1 MSISN
6 IIFFDEIASRH
17 DIMSDEP
24 VELTN
29 LAASKIDTPPE
40 DATPPVQYPRGI
52 RLALITVGLALSI
65 FLAALDSTIIATAIP
80 SITTQF
86 RSISSLAWYGSSYA
100 ITNTAFQSA
109 WGKAYQY
116 FSLKATFMSAIA
128 VFEIGNVICATAPT
142 SEVLIFG
149 RIVSGMGGGGVMTGA
164 FIIVAMTAGPQ
175 YRAAYMG
182 VFGVTFG
189 SASVVGPLLGGV
201 LTDGPGWR
209 YCFWIS
215 LPIGFA
221 AALTMFLCF
230 HDPGKPKDVPL
241 REKLLNLDL
250 NGAILLS
257 GCFSCFILATHWIGI
272 MPPTSARIIG
282 SFIGFVGL
290 FICFAINERYM
301 GSCAMVQARVFKNK
315 LVFANLLYAS
325 FIAGAFFPL
334 MYTLPIQ
341 FQAVNNN
348 TASQSGVR
356 LIPLVM
362 GVSLFTMI
370 SNGTLTFWRH
380 YKPFFLVGAIL
391 AVAGNIKIHSL
402 DASTPTRDWVG
413 FELLTATGVGLALQ
427 IPMIANQ
434 ALVSADDLA
443 AVTSMSLFME
453 NTGTVFSV
461 ASSEAAFTNGLLS
474 SLARNLPQLDA
485 KEIMDAGATQIRGLF
500 SGNELDQVLKGLN
513 GPRPST
519 ILFAVGVFAQ
529 VALLACIFWTYT
541 SYGNP
546 REPTALAETTT
557 KTSPRPNGFTLRHLL
572 DHGAGQPG
580 PRARRF
586 DVTPERFAV
595 AGVDSRIGP
604 FTIKTAPVKIE
615 RPALRGY
622 DAQIPMSSMWIAE
635 DIPGP
640 DVTDKNTVISF
651 ANMSEDA
658 YKVGPDDAGWMDV
671 DGHYNSSVPF
681 GWDDSGIRGHVFSDD
696 TNSTIILAVK
706 GTTVAMF
713 EGDGTS
719 VHDKENDNLYGSC
732 CCGQGGTY
740 LWRKVCDCQT
750 GTYSCD
756 EQCVK
761 NELRKPNRYY
771 AATVELYQEVTK
783 IYPNAHIMTTGHSL
797 GGVLASLI
805 GLQHGIPAVTFE
817 AYPQALAAKRL
828 GLPAAGDVAPLRKNT
843 GGFHF
848 GHTADPVYMGTCN
861 GATSFCS
868 IGGYAFETLCHTGKK
883 CAYDVVKD
891 WGWRQNTQ
899 THSLSTST
907 STCQTPGWFGCKDKT
922 TATVDVEEEKSAS
935 PRDVGKKFIAKDV
948 ERMEQTGY
956 GRYLVS
962 LRQNSALS
970 INSPHEGEDV
980 PFSKRRLTPI
990 GIVSMQLA
998 RFPSEPSAPTIPDV
1012 GFTSLPRYFGNGYA
1026 TEAAAGLME
1035 YFTDE
1040 KGHKEFC
1047 GFCKPE
1053 NTASANVLKRL
1064 GFEERGLR
1072 EIDGVVKG
1080 EVLSALVWTI
1090 GVGHEKADATLFHE
1104 MSTPDGLATRRP
1116 EKRRRLERVAAACD
1130 LCKKRKV
1137 KCDGEQPCAYCTRK
1151 DRAAT
1156 CTFSGPHA
1164 RPQAHSAGHTPL
1176 HGVRSDDIHRHHP
1189 RSTGHTP
1196 NNRERDEQDDAVRQ
1210 RLDREAAEDGTSLSP
1225 TLSRDDQQGDTVVP
1239 LEGRILRDAQGKSI
1253 FIGDCAPLSFLQ
1265 TVRHLITSE
1274 VDPRATVQA
1283 TRDPIIEIARPESA
1297 GQPSC
1302 PPIDVRQVDALVDEF
1317 MAASSGLVQLFQRED
1332 LAPELKAWAS
1342 SRTSS
1347 SDDAAAAVF
1356 YLVLAIGAQERFE
1369 EKAEAWFNT
1378 ARDVLLKHMC
1388 SSMNVSTVQGFAL
1401 VAIYMLRASQPN
1413 GAYLYF
1419 SLAARAAYAIGIHR
1433 TEVNA
1438 SFGETIKL
1446 VRDRIWKSIRVTD
1459 QLISNALGRPPSTS
1473 DVDCTVKYNT
1483 FEDTTETDDANI
1495 LDASVQ
1501 IFMII
1506 ERVVVEVYSRKRIS
1520 LRIADYVSRQLKSW
1534 ASKWLQKLSH
1544 LTTRPHSREA
1554 VVGACST
1561 LCSYY
1566 YGIMLLTRP
1575 FLIYELYEYMGAPL
1589 KSGSSQADHQEKRKY
1604 ADAALDAASTL
1615 VDTLLVVTI
1624 TKQLPRKMPLIVSWL
1639 FTATLVLAVGI
1650 LGDSGLMLVDS
1661 CKDAITCM
1669 DYFGQ
1674 VDPHARQYSQVAQS
1688 LLKITTAHAKK
1699 RELHLRRK
1707 RKQASSELFGLLPGE
1722 RTNIPPQVDECDAQ
1736 LGHGSLVSRDSVQ
1749 RNVSSAAPLDW
1760 TIYDADF
1767 FAMPWPSEN
1776 DQGLQDFLQ
1785 PGTHNLDGVS
1795 VADIPLFPIH
1805 DQQMG
1810 GDFFS

>member
-1 MSISN
+1 M
-6 IIFFDEIASRH
+6 
-17 DIMSDEP
+17 
-24 VELTN
+24 
-29 LAASKIDTPPE
+29 
-40 DATPPVQYPRGI
+40 
-52 RLALITVGLALSI
+52 
-65 FLAALDSTIIATAIP
+65 
-80 SITTQF
+80 
-86 RSISSLAWYGSSYA
+86 
-100 ITNTAFQSA
+100 
-109 WGKAYQY
+109 
-116 FSLKATFMSAIA
+116 
-128 VFEIGNVICATAPT
+128 CA
-142 SEVLIFG
+142 
-149 RIVSGMGGGGVMTGA
+149 
-164 FIIVAMTAGPQ
+164 
-175 YRAAYMG
+175 
-182 VFGVTFG
+182 
-189 SASVVGPLLGGV
+189 
-201 LTDGPGWR
+201 
-209 YCFWIS
+209 
-215 LPIGFA
+215 
-221 AALTMFLCF
+221 
-230 HDPGKPKDVPL
+230 
-241 REKLLNLDL
+241 
-250 NGAILLS
+250 
-257 GCFSCFILATHWIGI
+257 
-272 MPPTSARIIG
+272 
-282 SFIGFVGL
+282 
-290 FICFAINERYM
+290 
-301 GSCAMVQARVFKNK
+301 
-315 LVFANLLYAS
+315 
-325 FIAGAFFPL
+325 
-334 MYTLPIQ
+334 
-341 FQAVNNN
+341 
-348 TASQSGVR
+348 
-356 LIPLVM
+356 
-362 GVSLFTMI
+362 
-370 SNGTLTFWRH
+370 
-380 YKPFFLVGAIL
+380 
-391 AVAGNIKIHSL
+391 
-402 DASTPTRDWVG
+402 
-413 FELLTATGVGLALQ
+413 
-427 IPMIANQ
+427 
-434 ALVSADDLA
+434 
-443 AVTSMSLFME
+443 
-453 NTGTVFSV
+453 
-461 ASSEAAFTNGLLS
+461 
-474 SLARNLPQLDA
+474 
-485 KEIMDAGATQIRGLF
+485 
-500 SGNELDQVLKGLN
+500 
-513 GPRPST
+513 PST
-519 ILFAVGVFAQ
+519 ILFAFGVFAQ

-557 KTSPRPNGFTLRHLL
+557 KISSRPNGFTLRHLL
-572 DHGAGQPG
+572 DHGAGRPG

-595 AGVDSRIGP
+595 AGIDSRIGP
-604 FTIKTAPVKIE
+604 FTIKSAPVKIE

-622 DAQIPMSSMWIAE
+622 DAQIPMSPMWIAE

-771 AATVELYQEVTK
+771 AATVELYQEVVK
-783 IYPNAHIMTTGHSL
+783 IYPDAHIMTTGHSL

-883 CAYDVVKD
+883 CPYDVVKD

-899 THSLSTST
+899 THSLRYAIDNVYMKYDEAAK
-907 STCQTPGWFGCKDKT
+907 CQEEDVGCVDCYLWKFENGTKT
-922 TATVDVEEEKSAS
+922 TTTSPAEQKPAVDTEKTKITP
-935 PRDVGKKFIAKDV
+935 PRDVGKNFIAKDV

-962 LRQNSALS
+962 LRQNSALN
-970 INSPHEGEDV
+970 INSPHEDEDV

-1012 GFTSLPRYFGNGYA
+1012 GFTFLPRYLGNGYA

-1035 YFTDE
+1035 YYTDE
-1040 KGHKEFC
+1040 KGLKEFC

-1072 EIDGVVKG
+1072 EDG
-1080 EVLSALVWTI
+1080 
-1090 GVGHEKADATLFHE
+1090 
-1104 MSTPDGLATRRP
+1104 
-1116 EKRRRLERVAAACD
+1116 AA
-1130 LCKKRKV
+1130 
-1137 KCDGEQPCAYCTRK
+1137 
-1151 DRAAT
+1151 
-1156 CTFSGPHA
+1156 
-1164 RPQAHSAGHTPL
+1164 
-1176 HGVRSDDIHRHHP
+1176 
-1189 RSTGHTP
+1189 
-1196 NNRERDEQDDAVRQ
+1196 RQ
-1210 RLDREAAEDGTSLSP
+1210 RLDREAAEDEATLSP
-1225 TLSRDDQQGDTVVP
+1225 TLSRDEQQGDTVVP

-1283 TRDPIIEIARPESA
+1283 TRDPIIEIARPDSA
-1297 GQPSC
+1297 DQHSC
-1302 PPIDVRQVDALVDEF
+1302 PPIDVHQVDELVDEF

-1332 LAPELKAWAS
+1332 LAPELKAWAC
-1342 SRTSS
+1342 SRNSS

-1483 FEDTTETDDANI
+1483 FADNTETDDANI

-1589 KSGSSQADHQEKRKY
+1589 KSGGSQADHQEKRKY

-1650 LGDSGLMLVDS
+1650 LGDAGLMLVDS

-1722 RTNIPPQVDECDAQ
+1722 STNIPAQVDECDAQ

-1749 RNVSSAAPLDW
+1749 RHVSSAAPLDW

-1810 GDFFS
+1810 GDFFP

>member
-1 MSISN
+1 MSGS
-6 IIFFDEIASRH
+6 
-17 DIMSDEP
+17 
-24 VELTN
+24 
-29 LAASKIDTPPE
+29 
-40 DATPPVQYPRGI
+40 
-52 RLALITVGLALSI
+52 LS
-65 FLAALDSTIIATAIP
+65 FP
-80 SITTQF
+80 
-86 RSISSLAWYGSSYA
+86 G
-100 ITNTAFQSA
+100 
-109 WGKAYQY
+109 
-116 FSLKATFMSAIA
+116 
-128 VFEIGNVICATAPT
+128 T
-142 SEVLIFG
+142 SE
-149 RIVSGMGGGGVMTGA
+149 T
-164 FIIVAMTAGPQ
+164 
-175 YRAAYMG
+175 
-182 VFGVTFG
+182 
-189 SASVVGPLLGGV
+189 
-201 LTDGPGWR
+201 
-209 YCFWIS
+209 
-215 LPIGFA
+215 
-221 AALTMFLCF
+221 
-230 HDPGKPKDVPL
+230 
-241 REKLLNLDL
+241 
-250 NGAILLS
+250 
-257 GCFSCFILATHWIGI
+257 
-272 MPPTSARIIG
+272 
-282 SFIGFVGL
+282 
-290 FICFAINERYM
+290 
-301 GSCAMVQARVFKNK
+301 
-315 LVFANLLYAS
+315 
-325 FIAGAFFPL
+325 
-334 MYTLPIQ
+334 
-341 FQAVNNN
+341 
-348 TASQSGVR
+348 
-356 LIPLVM
+356 
-362 GVSLFTMI
+362 
-370 SNGTLTFWRH
+370 
-380 YKPFFLVGAIL
+380 
-391 AVAGNIKIHSL
+391 
-402 DASTPTRDWVG
+402 
-413 FELLTATGVGLALQ
+413 
-427 IPMIANQ
+427 
-434 ALVSADDLA
+434 
-443 AVTSMSLFME
+443 
-453 NTGTVFSV
+453 
-461 ASSEAAFTNGLLS
+461 
-474 SLARNLPQLDA
+474 
-485 KEIMDAGATQIRGLF
+485 
-500 SGNELDQVLKGLN
+500 
-513 GPRPST
+513 
-519 ILFAVGVFAQ
+519 
-529 VALLACIFWTYT
+529 
-541 SYGNP
+541 
-546 REPTALAETTT
+546 
-557 KTSPRPNGFTLRHLL
+557 
-572 DHGAGQPG
+572 
-580 PRARRF
+580 
-586 DVTPERFAV
+586 
-595 AGVDSRIGP
+595 
-604 FTIKTAPVKIE
+604 
-615 RPALRGY
+615 
-622 DAQIPMSSMWIAE
+622 
-635 DIPGP
+635 
-640 DVTDKNTVISF
+640 
-651 ANMSEDA
+651 
-658 YKVGPDDAGWMDV
+658 
-671 DGHYNSSVPF
+671 
-681 GWDDSGIRGHVFSDD
+681 
-696 TNSTIILAVK
+696 
-706 GTTVAMF
+706 
-713 EGDGTS
+713 
-719 VHDKENDNLYGSC
+719 
-732 CCGQGGTY
+732 
-740 LWRKVCDCQT
+740 
-750 GTYSCD
+750 
-756 EQCVK
+756 
-761 NELRKPNRYY
+761 
-771 AATVELYQEVTK
+771 
-783 IYPNAHIMTTGHSL
+783 
-797 GGVLASLI
+797 
-805 GLQHGIPAVTFE
+805 
-817 AYPQALAAKRL
+817 
-828 GLPAAGDVAPLRKNT
+828 
-843 GGFHF
+843 
-848 GHTADPVYMGTCN
+848 
-861 GATSFCS
+861 
-868 IGGYAFETLCHTGKK
+868 
-883 CAYDVVKD
+883 
-891 WGWRQNTQ
+891 
-899 THSLSTST
+899 
-907 STCQTPGWFGCKDKT
+907 
-922 TATVDVEEEKSAS
+922 
-935 PRDVGKKFIAKDV
+935 
-948 ERMEQTGY
+948 
-956 GRYLVS
+956 
-962 LRQNSALS
+962 
-970 INSPHEGEDV
+970 
-980 PFSKRRLTPI
+980 
-990 GIVSMQLA
+990 
-998 RFPSEPSAPTIPDV
+998 
-1012 GFTSLPRYFGNGYA
+1012 
-1026 TEAAAGLME
+1026 
-1035 YFTDE
+1035 
-1040 KGHKEFC
+1040 
-1047 GFCKPE
+1047 
-1053 NTASANVLKRL
+1053 
-1064 GFEERGLR
+1064 
-1072 EIDGVVKG
+1072 
-1080 EVLSALVWTI
+1080 
-1090 GVGHEKADATLFHE
+1090 ADATLFHE
-1104 MSTPDGLATRRP
+1104 MSTPDALATTRP

-1196 NNRERDEQDDAVRQ
+1196 HNRDRDEQDDAVRQ
-1210 RLDREAAEDGTSLSP
+1210 RLDREAAEDGTALSP

-1302 PPIDVRQVDALVDEF
+1302 PPVDVRQVDALVDEF

-1342 SRTSS
+1342 SRTSTP
-1347 SDDAAAAVF
+1347 DDAAAAVF
-1356 YLVLAIGAQERFE
+1356 YLVLAIGAQERYE

-1419 SLAARAAYAIGIHR
+1419 SLAARAGYAIGIHR

-1483 FEDTTETDDANI
+1483 FEDTTETDDANV

-1589 KSGSSQADHQEKRKY
+1589 KSGGSQADHQEKRKY

-1722 RTNIPPQVDECDAQ
+1722 STSIPAQVDECDAQ

-1749 RNVSSAAPLDW
+1749 RHVSSAAPLDW

-1810 GDFFS
+1810 GDFFP